1 MTSYQKR
8 FGHNLLRHRKLRRFI
23 VLMHRYATLQIIRQ
37 ANDAHKKRIKQ
48 KTEKKKQRWRRR
60 TKKNSKT
67 NMPKTFLIC
76 AEYFKANSNVVGQ
89 PKKIIHGYKICV
101 ERGFFRVAAK
111 NQKKKKN
118 K

>member
-48 KTEKKKQRWRRR
+48 KTEKKKQR
-60 TKKNSKT
+60 
-67 NMPKTFLIC
+67 
-76 AEYFKANSNVVGQ
+76 
-89 PKKIIHGYKICV
+89 
-101 ERGFFRVAAK
+101 
-111 NQKKKKN
+111 
-118 K
+118 